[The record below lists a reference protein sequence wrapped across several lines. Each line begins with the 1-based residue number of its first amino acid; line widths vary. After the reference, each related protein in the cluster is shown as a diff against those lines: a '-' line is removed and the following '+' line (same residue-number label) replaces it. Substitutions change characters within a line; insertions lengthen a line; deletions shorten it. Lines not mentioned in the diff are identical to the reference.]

1 MSDAHRGGTP
11 SGKRC
16 LAVDYGD
23 KRTGLAVSDPT
34 GIIVQPLPTLEM
46 EEIEDLV
53 EAIVAEADKQEAG
66 TLVVGLPL
74 RLDGTEGS
82 RVHKTRQLVEQLRQR
97 LSIPVVEWD
106 ERLTSAEAEELLKQA
121 GLDWRKRKGKIDKV
135 AAVLILRSYLAAN
148 R

>member
-1 MSDAHRGGTP
+1 MSP
-11 SGKRC
+11 EFSSGKRC

-34 GIIVQPLPTLEM
+34 GIIVQPLPTLEL

-66 TLVVGLPL
+66 TVVVGLPL

-82 RVHKTRQLVEQLRQR
+82 RVQKTRKLVEQLRQR
-97 LSIPVVEWD
+97 LSIPIVEWD
-106 ERLTSAEAEELLKQA
+106 ERLTSAEAEELLRHA

-135 AAVLILRSYLAAN
+135 AAVLILRSYLSA
-148 R
+148 RS